1 MKNILT
7 IDFDI
12 IMAPT
17 INAYNDSVPKVSWDY
32 LQNDPLLNL
41 AFADL
46 IHYYRLTKFLFYLT
60 KFLSKEKFHFVFDHQ
75 QVVKWIPLNEPV
87 MIWNIDHHHDLGY
100 ADKDLEDLKG
110 KELNCAN
117 WVKWV
122 IDNSSSLVQY
132 NWIGNENSTP
142 PHEKNK
148 PNLLISD
155 ILKQCELEDRFIIKP
170 DEVIIVLSPPWVP
183 PRIRPLY
190 DLWRELLGDKFNT
203 TYEIETV
210 DETERDCG
218 IVMHE
223 VDKTQ

>member
-1 MKNILT
+1 MKTILT

-17 INAYNDSVPKVSWDY
+17 INAYNDKVPRENWEN

-46 IHYYRLTKFLFYLT
+46 IHYYRLTKFLLYLT
-60 KFLSKEKFHFVFDHQ
+60 KFLSKEKFHFVIDHQ
-75 QVVKWIPLNEPV
+75 QVVKWIPFDEPV

-100 ADKDLEDLKG
+100 KDEDLDNLKN

-117 WVKWV
+117 WVKWT
-122 IDNSSSLVQY
+122 IDNSNSLVEY
-132 NWIGNENSTP
+132 NWIHNENSSLP
-142 PHEKNK
+142 NEKNK
-148 PNLLISD
+148 HYLLITEN
-155 ILKQCELEDRFIIKP
+155 LKECSLEDKFIIKP

-190 DLWRELLGDKFNT
+190 DLWKELLEDKYNT
-203 TYEIETV
+203 KYEIETV
-210 DETERDCG
+210 DISEKDSG
-218 IVMHE
+218 IIMHE
-223 VDKTQ
+223 VDKPQ